1 MKGVAIVD
9 EFRIEAL
16 RVIERDVPKPG
27 PGEVLVRIHAVSL
40 NFRDL
45 LVIEGSRNTK
55 LPLVPLSDAAGEVVE
70 TGAGVDGFKPG
81 DRVMS
86 NFVQGWIAGEHPPV
100 ASLPTLGG
108 PLDGVL
114 IEYRLF
120 PADGLH
126 KTPDFLSDVEAAAL
140 PCAAVSA
147 WNALFVSGRTKPGDT
162 VVVQGTGGVSLFAL
176 QFAKLAGARVIATSS
191 SDEKL
196 ERVRAMGAD
205 DLINYNQIPDWGREV
220 RRLTGSGADLVVE
233 VGGTG
238 TFEQSLEALRNAGQ
252 MSFVGF
258 LSGTRPDFDLS
269 QIGMKSIQIRG
280 IRVGNRGSHQDMLR
294 AVAQHRVRPVV
305 GSVRQFEDAVA
316 TLADFKAG
324 GHFGKVCI
332 TIG

>member
-9 EFRIEAL
+9 EFRIDAL
-16 RVIERDVPKPG
+16 RVVERDVPKPG
-27 PGEVLVRIHAVSL
+27 PGEVLVRIRAVSL

-45 LVIEGSRNTK
+45 LVIEGGRNTR

-70 TGAGVDGFKPG
+70 TGEGVQEFRPG

-86 NFVQGWIAGEHPPV
+86 TFVQGWATGEHPPV

-114 IEYRLF
+114 IEYRGF
-120 PADGLH
+120 PADSLL
-126 KTPDFLSDVEAAAL
+126 KTPDFLSDIEAAAL

-147 WNALFVSGRTKPGDT
+147 WNALFVSGRVRPGDA

-176 QFAKLAGARVIATSS
+176 QFAKLAGARVIVTSS

-196 ERVRAMGAD
+196 ERVKAMGAD
-205 DLINYNQIPDWGREV
+205 DLINYKRVPAWGAEV
-220 RRLTGSGADLVVE
+220 RRLTGAGADLVVE

-258 LSGTRPDFDLS
+258 LSGTKPDFDLS
-269 QIGMKSIQIRG
+269 QIGMKSINIRG
-280 IRVGNRGSHQDMLR
+280 IRVGNRASHQDMLR
-294 AVAQHRVRPVV
+294 AISQHGVRPVIDT
-305 GSVRQFEDAVA
+305 VRPFVDAIDAIA
-316 TLADFKAG
+316 TFKAG

-332 TIG
+332 ALD